1 MNVKVLDIVKWY
13 NPILTI
19 PAEAV
24 RDFNGDLASL
34 AENMI
39 ATMNAYNGLGLA
51 GPQAAA
57 SLRIFVMKNKKES
70 LVACNPRILI
80 HGPETVMDEGCL
92 SLPGVYNQVSRGTK
106 VDMKYTDVLGNER
119 DIYLEGLEARIIQHE
134 VDHLNGIL
142 FVDRMS
148 RQMRSSTLRE
158 YTKKFPHASQ
168 K

>member
-57 SLRIFVMKNKKES
+57 SLRIAFSSRTPEFFR
-70 LVACNPRILI
+70 PF
-80 HGPETVMDEGCL
+80 GPAAA
-92 SLPGVYNQVSRGTK
+92 STK
-106 VDMKYTDVLGNER
+106 
-119 DIYLEGLEARIIQHE
+119 ARYSALWSAAEHE
-134 VDHLNGIL
+134 KSAFSH
-142 FVDRMS
+142 R
-148 RQMRSSTLRE
+148 R
-158 YTKKFPHASQ
+158 
-168 K
+168 